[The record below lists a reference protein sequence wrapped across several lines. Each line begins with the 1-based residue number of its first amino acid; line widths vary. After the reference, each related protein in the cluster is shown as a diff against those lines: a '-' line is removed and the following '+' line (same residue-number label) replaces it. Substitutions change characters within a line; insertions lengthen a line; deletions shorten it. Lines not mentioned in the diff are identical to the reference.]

1 MGTERIKYFS
11 LYKRYTLMTGKEKI
25 QIPIWLLTLILS
37 GLVGLFSYSITFAIS
52 YANVKKDTVTNAQSI
67 SDIKT
72 REIVNLQDNKADKAE
87 VNNIEIT
94 LVRIENK
101 LDNYIL
107 TDKKK

>member
-1 MGTERIKYFS
+1 MGTERIEYFS
-11 LYKRYTLMTGKEKI
+11 LYKRYTRMTGKEKI

-52 YANVKKDTVTNAQSI
+52 YSSIKQSTTLNTQNI

-72 REIVNLQDNKADKAE
+72 REIYNLQENKADKAQVISLE
-87 VNNIEIT
+87 ST

-107 TDKKK
+107 NDKK

>member
-25 QIPIWLLTLILS
+25 QIPVWLLTLILS
-37 GLVGLFSYSITFAIS
+37 GLIGLFSYSITFAIS
-52 YANVKKDTVTNAQSI
+52 YANIKKDTVTNSQSI

-72 REIVNLQDNKADKAE
+72 REIVNLQNNKADKAE
-87 VNNIEIT
+87 VSNIEIT